1 MNKAKWIQRC
11 LILET
16 VAGVPGMVGGMA
28 RHLRSL
34 RVLERDKGWI
44 HQLLE
49 EADNERFHLFFF
61 LNIKQPKILERIF
74 IIAMQGVFF
83 NFFFFSYLLTPT
95 FCHRFVGYLEE

>member
-61 LNIKQPKILERIF
+61 LNIKQPKIL
-74 IIAMQGVFF
+74 
-83 NFFFFSYLLTPT
+83 
-95 FCHRFVGYLEE
+95 

>member
-1 MNKAKWIQRC
+1 MTRYDPASMTKNKWVQRC

-34 RVLERDKGWI
+34 RVMERDKGWI

-49 EADNERFHLFFF
+49 EADNERFHLFIF
-61 LNIKQPKILERIF
+61 LNIKQPKIL
-74 IIAMQGVFF
+74 
-83 NFFFFSYLLTPT
+83 
-95 FCHRFVGYLEE
+95 